1 MTITYTYKIIAVDEA
16 ARCMEVVYSATGHQ
30 TMHIG
35 TRLPFEGEALENVI
49 KAFAPVALWLELATP
64 VTTPRVGLT
73 GTIEP
78 TGALAKLEKS
88 AAPESAFPTPA
99 GGSIPS
105 VVLE

>member
-1 MTITYTYKIIAVDEA
+1 MTITYTYEIIAVNES
-16 ARCMEVVYSATGHQ
+16 ARCMEVVYSADGHQ

-35 TRLPFEGEALENVI
+35 TRLPFEGEMLEDVI

-78 TGALAKLEKS
+78 AGAFAALERS
-88 AAPESAFPTPA
+88 TTPESAYPTPA
-99 GGSIPS
+99 SGTIPS
-105 VVLE
+105 VVFE